1 MYFKQFNPQKPAGW
15 GILFRILATSIG
27 RYIMSFDLH
36 IGDRP
41 GRNTDV
47 ISIVNRLF
55 KPYCEH
61 LDNDNQKDFGIF
73 RLYADNWY
81 TTAELI

>member
-1 MYFKQFNPQKPAGW
+1 
-15 GILFRILATSIG
+15 
-27 RYIMSFDLH
+27 MSFDLH
-36 IGDRP
+36 IGDRE
-41 GRNTDV
+41 GRKTDV

-61 LDNDNQKDFGIF
+61 LDKGQQKDFGIF

-81 TTAELI
+81 TTAELIQWLRD